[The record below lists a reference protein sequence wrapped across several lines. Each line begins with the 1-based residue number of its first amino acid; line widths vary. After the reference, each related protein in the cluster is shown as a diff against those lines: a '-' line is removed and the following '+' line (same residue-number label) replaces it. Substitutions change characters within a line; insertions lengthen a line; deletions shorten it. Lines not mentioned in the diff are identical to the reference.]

1 MFVSIELL
9 LNLGHLVVVVGP
21 VNLIFVVLDFLLF
34 LLSSLLLFLILLPR
48 LVVFPLEAWL

>member
-48 LVVFPLEAWL
+48 LVVSPLEAWL